1 MSVSRLGALTLG
13 QICVGRARRCA
24 CRAKKKCR
32 QATTARPFR
41 REIRGVREEVRR
53 NIKVGGVR
61 SRWGR
66 SVTPS
71 FASGK
76 RKCCL
81 RDSGF
86 GALDAAGQVHPWR
99 GQVHQCGG
107 QVHER
112 VGQGQDR
119 AGQVPPVKRLL
130 ARAARRPS
138 GARGQGGGR
147 AAVAVRRLAV
157 LQTRCRSAAGRARA
171 RPRARVPGP
180 SLCRRCSSPARRRAL
195 AGDRRRQRHLG
206 DTWRDDRRARRGP
219 AVPEPH
225 PVALPDS
232 STSRACARARG
243 REEAPYRS
251 YSREAGAGLCPSMRA
266 ARPLRR

>member
-138 GARGQGGGR
+138 GARGQAGGR
-147 AAVAVRRLAV
+147 AAACG
-157 LQTRCRSAAGRARA
+157 QAAGRAADQMPLSSWSSTGSPSCSCAWAFALSAVLFA
-171 RPRARVPGP
+171 R
-180 SLCRRCSSPARRRAL
+180 SSPC
-195 AGDRRRQRHLG
+195 
-206 DTWRDDRRARRGP
+206 
-219 AVPEPH
+219 
-225 PVALPDS
+225 S
-232 STSRACARARG
+232 RG
-243 REEAPYRS
+243 RSATPTPPR
-251 YSREAGAGLCPSMRA
+251 
-266 ARPLRR
+266 